1 MIDIRSHFAYV
12 SPNSNLV
19 LIFSLLFLAIYRDS
33 PKSGNKDTST
43 YPTLVKESV
52 YIEELRVGK
61 GSHNPICAK
70 ERFGSFQ
77 HKEVIMTRINL
88 LVAKVVLLGIC
99 IWCVSSGSV
108 WAEEIKISVTAYTLK
123 ECFHNKG
130 VTASGEPVRKGI
142 VAVSRDLER
151 KGLTLGT
158 KIQIGNMG
166 TFVIKDRMNRRKK
179 GNIDIYMTSYTDAL
193 KFGKQKYT
201 LVRKQRASALPEN
214 QKQYVWALN

>member
-1 MIDIRSHFAYV
+1 MIDIRRHFQYV
-12 SPNSNLV
+12 LPNLNLV
-19 LIFSLLFLAIYRDS
+19 LIFSLFFSLFTGIQS
-33 PKSGNKDTST
+33 ESGNKDAST
-43 YPTLVKESV
+43 YPTLAKESV

-88 LVAKVVLLGIC
+88 LVARAVLLGIC

-130 VTASGEPVRKGI
+130 VTASGELVRNGI

-158 KIQIGNMG
+158 KIKIGNMG

-201 LVRKQRASALPEN
+201 LVRKPRASALPEN
-214 QKQYVWALN
+214 QKSMSGL